1 MAINF
6 NAMQAPIQ
14 NLIRGQEMNDVFD
27 DFSKN
32 ISPFDWHRT
41 MDVFRYQIQNHL
53 NNNNSLHK
61 NQKDNLQ
68 AALQGVMNYKPSAPK
83 ANPLSNYMMQ
93 NINTFSV
100 AENNLVTLNSINLRS
115 RQPISLSKSYQNIN
129 INTQA
134 LSHATLSLQ
143 NKQEANRQ
151 FLSDQEND
159 ISGLQ
164 NSADRLTQNIQGL
177 ESQKSQ
183 LGMFDF
189 SAKRELSKQ
198 IKDAN
203 KSLDGIKVHVEEK
216 NVQLEL
222 SKDKFEKENHD
233 CQAGLEG
240 MKNFEVEVDA
250 LNNTSKQLAEKE
262 LEYQSLSDATG
273 QILNDLEKL
282 ESNKKTISKDD
293 YNKQHAELSADI
305 AASRI
310 DMNDLK
316 TGMSQLKSDIKE
328 HNTAIAGFCKEANR
342 GLNQINQG
350 MAGIQQPDWLQIQS
364 GANTMKNVAQTAVSH
379 VKNFVNKLVGHGNTL
394 AQAATALTTSQVKKI
409 PPALGNLSNQT
420 KQTGSKALVNAK
432 SQFNVIKNI
441 TKLPFQLANK
451 AVNSVKNSV
460 KLAAG
465 LVAGA
470 ITSVKSSA
478 SQGLDKAMNSG
489 KEFAQGIKDKVA
501 DTAEKVKES
510 GKSIFGAI
518 KGIGAKAKSMV
529 DKAIEIGKSD
539 IGFKITLTPPK
550 QQSDQQS
557 NQHTR

>member
-1 MAINF
+1 
-6 NAMQAPIQ
+6 
-14 NLIRGQEMNDVFD
+14 
-27 DFSKN
+27 
-32 ISPFDWHRT
+32 
-41 MDVFRYQIQNHL
+41 
-53 NNNNSLHK
+53 
-61 NQKDNLQ
+61 
-68 AALQGVMNYKPSAPK
+68 
-83 ANPLSNYMMQ
+83 
-93 NINTFSV
+93 
-100 AENNLVTLNSINLRS
+100 
-115 RQPISLSKSYQNIN
+115 
-129 INTQA
+129 
-134 LSHATLSLQ
+134 
-143 NKQEANRQ
+143 
-151 FLSDQEND
+151 
-159 ISGLQ
+159 
-164 NSADRLTQNIQGL
+164 
-177 ESQKSQ
+177 
-183 LGMFDF
+183 MFDF
-189 SAKRELSKQ
+189 SARRELSKQ

-233 CQAGLEG
+233 CQAGLDG

-282 ESNKKTISKDD
+282 ESNKKTMSKDD

-310 DMNDLK
+310 DMNNLK

-350 MAGIQQPDWLQIQS
+350 MAGIQQPDWLQVQS
-364 GANTMKNVAQTAVSH
+364 GANTMKNVAQAAASH
-379 VKNFVNKLVGHGNTL
+379 VKNFVNKLIGHGNTL

-420 KQTGSKALVNAK
+420 KQAGSKALVNAK

-550 QQSDQQS
+550 QQSNQQS